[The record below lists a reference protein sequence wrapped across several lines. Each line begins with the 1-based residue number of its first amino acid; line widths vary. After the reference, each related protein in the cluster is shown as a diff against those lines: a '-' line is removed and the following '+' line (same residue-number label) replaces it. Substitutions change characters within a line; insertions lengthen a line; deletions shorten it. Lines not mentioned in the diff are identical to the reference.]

1 MWAKPKAAPSGATAI
16 IIMVSPKPSIF
27 IPCIVNL
34 KGCSM
39 TRDEAIAIWEM
50 PQEEAVE
57 IILRLAEKA
66 EKYDQQGPPLGP
78 TTPSGMTP
86 PYLKPA
92 SGKKRKSPGREKGHV
107 GLSRPR
113 PEVVDHFKEHTL
125 SQCPI
130 CQGPVKESIQTY
142 KRYIEDIPPIEK
154 PEVTEHT
161 VNGYW
166 CSTCKKTVFPT
177 VTEALPNAQ
186 IGLRLVVFTAW
197 LHYLVGV
204 SVQNIVKI
212 LSVVCRF
219 RISAGGLTQAWKNL
233 AFLLEPYY
241 QNIAQQ
247 IAQSGVLNADE
258 TGWRLNGITHWLWC
272 FTTPKLC
279 YYLISKSRGSPVV
292 KEVLGILFKGILIC
306 DFWGAYNK
314 LSALAKQR
322 CFFHLFTELV
332 KVDKKNASQAWKA
345 FRKKLSRLLKDAIR
359 LADRKPKLDPGRYAR
374 LKEKLYQR
382 LDQFL
387 AAPHK
392 DSDARRL
399 IKRLKR
405 HRDELFTF
413 LQYNGVSPYNNHA
426 EQQMRKPVLTRKV
439 SQQNRSDQ
447 GAKTQAILMSL
458 FRTAELQGQNPIEI
472 VLANAKRALIS
483 QSQAE
488 ETLKL
493 AA

>member
-1 MWAKPKAAPSGATAI
+1 
-16 IIMVSPKPSIF
+16 
-27 IPCIVNL
+27 
-34 KGCSM
+34 
-39 TRDEAIAIWEM
+39 
-50 PQEEAVE
+50 
-57 IILRLAEKA
+57 
-66 EKYDQQGPPLGP
+66 
-78 TTPSGMTP
+78 MTP

-92 SGKKRKSPGREKGHV
+92 SNKKRKPPGRKKGHV
-107 GLSRPR
+107 GLSRLR
-113 PEVVDHFKEHTL
+113 PEAVDHFKEHQL
-125 SQCPI
+125 SQCPV
-130 CQGPVKESIQTY
+130 CQGAVNQSIQGY

-166 CSTCKKTVFPT
+166 CSRCKKIVFPT
-177 VTEALPNAQ
+177 VTDALPKAQ
-186 IGLRLVVFTAW
+186 IGLRLVVFSAW

-219 RISAGGLTQAWKNL
+219 PVSAGGLTQAWKNL

-241 QNIAQQ
+241 QNIAQT

-272 FTTPKLC
+272 FTTPRLC
-279 YYLISKSRGSPVV
+279 YYLITKSRGSPVV
-292 KEVLGILFKGILIC
+292 KEVLGVLFKGILIC

-322 CFFHLFTELV
+322 CFYHLFTEMI
-332 KVDKKNASQAWKA
+332 KVDKKKASPAWKA

-359 LADRKPKLDPGRYAR
+359 LADKKPQLEPSDFAR

-382 LDQFL
+382 LNQFL
-387 AAPHK
+387 VEPQK
-392 DSDARRL
+392 DPDAHRL

-405 HRDELFTF
+405 HRNELFTF
-413 LQYNGVSPYNNHA
+413 LEHEGVSPYNNHA

-439 SQQNRSDQ
+439 SQQNRSAQ

-472 VLANAKRALIS
+472 VLANAKMALNPHS
-483 QSQAE
+483 QTGE
-488 ETLKL
+488 PLKW